1 MAPNRIRENA
11 VTLVAAAFFMPSV
24 RKFLLPLPCYLLV
37 AYRYP
42 THQILPHSRACHTQ
56 FPFSLL
62 NMKKVPQP
70 LEITVLSSLPA
81 FSIHKVYLELTSLG
95 SFLNRNSNTPKISP
109 NRHFCY
115 LRVSYSANFLTCER
129 FPRLIYA
136 NSTLQLRHTHS
147 RSLPRI
153 LWAICNNHTENCPPS

>member
-95 SFLNRNSNTPKISP
+95 SFLDANRN
-109 NRHFCY
+109 RHSHSDH
-115 LRVSYSANFLTCER
+115 RVVACADQTHHFYVSRNGGGTCK
-129 FPRLIYA
+129 LCVGV
-136 NSTLQLRHTHS
+136 HTS
-147 RSLPRI
+147 
-153 LWAICNNHTENCPPS
+153 